1 MTDLMPITVLGN
13 TAALAE
19 TFGALIIRENAG
31 LALASLALRKGQAAP
46 SPFGLALPGV
56 GRAITKDEY
65 GAFWT
70 GLDQWMIEAEGKAE
84 ADFAASL
91 RAEAPGQSVT
101 EQTDGWVA
109 FDITSDQGAAPIEML
124 MRKLV
129 NIDTRSFD
137 AGSAARTLLGH
148 LGVFV
153 IRRSEDRLTVIGMR
167 SVAGTIWHD
176 LSVTARRLER
186 QSVAAVSDR

>member
-1 MTDLMPITVLGN
+1 MTDLMPITALGN
-13 TAALAE
+13 AVAHAE
-19 TFGALIIRENAG
+19 TLGALTIRENPD

-46 SPFGLALPGV
+46 APFGMTLPDVGV
-56 GRAITKDEY
+56 AVTKDGY

-70 GLDQWMIEAEGKAE
+70 GRNQWMIEAEGKADM
-84 ADFAASL
+84 DFAASL
-91 RAEAPGQSVT
+91 GAEAPGQSVT

-109 FDITSDQGAAPIEML
+109 FDIISDQGAAPIEAL

-129 NIDTRSFD
+129 NIDTRSFA
-137 AGSAARTLLGH
+137 AGHARRTLLGH
-148 LGVFV
+148 LAVFV
-153 IRRSEDRLTVIGMR
+153 IRRSEDRMTVIGMR

-186 QSVAAVSDR
+186 QSIASGGDE